1 MNATKSRKIGAMTF
15 MAVAVLMAALFA
27 PVLVDDGADAANPA
41 TTINIQPGQTWS
53 WTPTF
58 TSGLSPTV
66 TVSASDSAMPADT
79 ATFSST
85 SGNASVSNGKV
96 TVSIPSNY
104 AKSAYYVKVKAT
116 TSQPTQNVYY
126 EITFSVASFS
136 LSYSADSVV
145 AKVGSAITNLTPTVT
160 GATATSYAISGTLP
174 SGLSFNTSTGV
185 ISGTPTAYKAQ
196 TDYTITATLNTVPVQ
211 TVTKTVSIGAFTN
224 ISASNYTVY
233 AIKGQTAISVPGV
246 SMPTGTVLQS
256 CTATVKEGSG
266 TATSVT
272 FGTAS
277 NGLTVTASTG
287 AIAGT
292 PSKAG
297 TFTFSETYTATAATG
312 GSSATR
318 TVTVVVE
325 DKVAISGNSSFN
337 SFVNHSDS
345 VSLTKSAGPSGVAW
359 TITAI
364 KKGGS
369 SYTNPSSNGFTVSN
383 GTVTCGTAI
392 PAGTYVVTVKLATT
406 NSTSTTSGATGANA
420 SSNSVTKDI
429 TVTVAP
435 AISINNASALNFYM
449 AENKVYDS
457 LTLGSN
463 ISGATFT
470 VTAYGTGIASGN
482 ISVATNGAVAP
493 GSTALT
499 AGSYTVTVK
508 AVDPNN
514 AENTASATLN
524 VHVAKTLAYTNAP
537 SIGVIGE

>member
-160 GATATSYAISGTLP
+160 GATATSYTISGTLP

-482 ISVATNGAVAP
+482 ISVASNGAVTP